1 LNSKTS
7 FKIFLKVLMSLFF
20 GGMFYADW
28 LVVFLLFFKEANP
41 LLEVVGWLLA
51 PVITALGFTVGIKLF
66 DFLAKEK
73 KENFLR
79 IYKWP
84 LVGCIVGAG
93 IVYWFGPML
102 IVFSM
107 LAVGTLSII
116 VKEVLSVRKNLN

>member
-1 LNSKTS
+1 MNSKTP
-7 FKIFLKVLMSLFF
+7 FKIFVSLFF
-20 GGMFYADW
+20 GGIFYVDW
-28 LVVFLLFFKEANP
+28 LVAFLLFFKEANSF
-41 LLEVVGWLLA
+41 LEVVGWLLA

-73 KENFLR
+73 KEKFLH

-84 LVGCIVGAG
+84 LVGCAAGAG

-107 LAVGTLSII
+107 LVFGAISIFI
-116 VKEVLSVRKNLN
+116 REVLLVRKI